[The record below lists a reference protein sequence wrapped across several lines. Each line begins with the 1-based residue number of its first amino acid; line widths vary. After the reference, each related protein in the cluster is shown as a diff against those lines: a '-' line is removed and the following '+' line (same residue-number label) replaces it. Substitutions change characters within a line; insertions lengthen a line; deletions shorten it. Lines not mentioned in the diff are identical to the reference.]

1 MAFIIDDLLLL
12 PFNLAK
18 KILEGIINEVDKERL
33 VTRAGVMEK
42 LKEFQLLLDEGKIS
56 EKDYNQIE
64 KELIQRLKEIKKME
78 EWKWQ
83 RN

>member
-42 LKEFQLLLDEGKIS
+42 LKEFQLLLDEGRIS

-78 EWKWQ
+78 E
-83 RN
+83 

>member
-12 PFNLAK
+12 PFTLAK
-18 KILEGIINEVDKERL
+18 KILDGIINEVDKERL

-56 EKDYNQIE
+56 EEDYNQIE
-64 KELIQRLKEIKKME
+64 KELIQRLKEIKKTE
-78 EWKWQ
+78 E
-83 RN
+83 

>member
-64 KELIQRLKEIKKME
+64 KELIQRLKEIKKSE
-78 EWKWQ
+78 E
-83 RN
+83 

>member
-78 EWKWQ
+78 E
-83 RN
+83 

>member
-18 KILEGIINEVDKERL
+18 KVLEGIINEVDKERL
-33 VTRAGVMEK
+33 VTRAGVIEK

-56 EKDYNQIE
+56 EEDYIQIE

-78 EWKWQ
+78 E
-83 RN
+83 

>member
-18 KILEGIINEVDKERL
+18 KILEGIINEVDKDRL

-78 EWKWQ
+78 E
-83 RN
+83 